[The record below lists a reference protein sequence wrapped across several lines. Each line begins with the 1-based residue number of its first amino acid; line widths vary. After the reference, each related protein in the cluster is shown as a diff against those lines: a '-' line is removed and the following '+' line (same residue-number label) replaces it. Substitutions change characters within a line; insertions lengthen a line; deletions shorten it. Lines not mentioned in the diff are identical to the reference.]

1 MGCDKGTP
9 KGVPRSCGPEFVP
22 LHPSEPDSKEPPLKR
37 KEIVAKEQ
45 NGTASALERCR
56 PLAEQIRAE
65 VREKEPEGLDT
76 LALAEFLVALQGAAA
91 VVLDGSTVTAAPSPN
106 PPPHP
111 DEQRSP
117 ADS

>member
-1 MGCDKGTP
+1 
-9 KGVPRSCGPEFVP
+9 
-22 LHPSEPDSKEPPLKR
+22 LKR

-91 VVLDGSTVTAAPSPN
+91 VVLDGSTVTGALPQSSSASRRTAVACGFLILATQRLLPHLWNIAIVNTKVPCRKFKVPS
-106 PPPHP
+106 
-111 DEQRSP
+111 SY
-117 ADS
+117 